1 MQRQILISSPA
12 RRKKSNSFRV
22 NTDTDT
28 DNWSSPSSPVEHLDN
43 PASPGTASAFR
54 PMSRQL
60 PAPNSGDVSVAS
72 PTSQLAVQGNSR
84 QVRLL
89 LLDKHTATTDLVTRP
104 SQHLKVLL
112 CASAPYITSVSV

>member
-1 MQRQILISSPA
+1 MQWQILISSPA

-54 PMSRQL
+54 PMSRQ
-60 PAPNSGDVSVAS
+60 PPTPNFEEVSVAS
-72 PTSQLAVQGNSR
+72 PTSQLSAQGDSR

-89 LLDKHTATTDLVTRP
+89 SLN
-104 SQHLKVLL
+104 
-112 CASAPYITSVSV
+112 

>member
-1 MQRQILISSPA
+1 MQWQILISSPA

-60 PAPNSGDVSVAS
+60 PTPNFEEAPVAS
-72 PTSQLAVQGNSR
+72 PTSQSAAQRDSR

-89 LLDKHTATTDLVTRP
+89 SLNKHPASTNPGDLVKP
-104 SQHLKVLL
+104 
-112 CASAPYITSVSV
+112 

>member
-1 MQRQILISSPA
+1 MQWQILILSPA

-28 DNWSSPSSPVEHLDN
+28 DKWSSPSSPVEHLDN

-60 PAPNSGDVSVAS
+60 PAPNSEEVSVAS
-72 PTSQLAVQGNSR
+72 PTSQLAAQGDSR
-84 QVRLL
+84 QVGLL
-89 LLDKHTATTDLVTRP
+89 SLSKHSASTNPDNLVKP
-104 SQHLKVLL
+104 SPENSRECSH
-112 CASAPYITSVSV
+112 CTCPS